1 MFFNTIA
8 LQITLITE
16 QFQNSGHIALGY
28 AIAKCTK
35 NVITKNVITKIVQ
48 ISQRHYSCQR
58 LPAPEVSAFFTKATG
73 CASGHSLLEYLYL
86 LRITL

>member
-1 MFFNTIA
+1 MFFNTVA

-28 AIAKCTK
+28 AIAKC
-35 NVITKNVITKIVQ
+35 TKNVITKIVQ

>member
-1 MFFNTIA
+1 MFFNTVA

-35 NVITKNVITKIVQ
+35 NVITKIVV
-48 ISQRHYSCQR
+48 H
-58 LPAPEVSAFFTKATG
+58 KM
-73 CASGHSLLEYLYL
+73 
-86 LRITL
+86 